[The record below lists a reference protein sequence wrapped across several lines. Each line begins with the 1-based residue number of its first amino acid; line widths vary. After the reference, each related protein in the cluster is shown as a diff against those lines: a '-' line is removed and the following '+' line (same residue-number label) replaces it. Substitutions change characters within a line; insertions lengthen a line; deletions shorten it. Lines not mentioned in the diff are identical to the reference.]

1 MSDEA
6 VCPCDGREHPR
17 VIDNPPGRRSI
28 AYRVGDFAS
37 FRDALLRSL
46 PGEAALASWQPSAG
60 DDDLALQLLDFWA
73 YLADILTFYNER
85 IASDA
90 YLRTA
95 SRREIVA
102 RITALL
108 GHRPRPALAA
118 SGKVA
123 AISTAKASITIPK
136 GLGIM
141 SKASPGKPS
150 MIVEVDEAKMIQPG
164 GALPVEL
171 VVDDPIDMW
180 TLLVKGAV
188 SGIKPGDSLLLTRSD
203 ANGEGAAWMPVAA
216 VSTEKSPS
224 GKQNT
229 RITWKTPVQ
238 AAQFP
243 SGTLL
248 KNCRLLRTVQTP
260 LFPTSKFPDYVVS
273 RSETHTILHLAG
285 VVPEIGPGARI
296 MTVSPAGQHMFDVTD
311 AFVDHWNEQGATSPS
326 DPTTGGAVPVMHTQ
340 LRCLPK
346 IDADDFMLAQ
356 TAMTVVH
363 RGFTD
368 VGQIISD
375 PAKTVSGSKL
385 VFTMGGPAP
394 SGLYADAEVFLEDK
408 HGRGVAA
415 RVTKVSGGEVS
426 VTVEGYASGLE
437 APISILYNVLPVSQ
451 GSSVPQEV
459 LGSGDAASAGQSF
472 VLKKSPV
479 TYFAGGAPGSSLP
492 FRSSIRV
499 LVNGAPW
506 SEVDSFVGEAPDARV
521 FIVREDDEGKSHVL
535 FGDGVNGARLPTGKN
550 NVVAS
555 YRFGAGGAS
564 PDPTSLS
571 TLLSSVSQLS
581 SIKSPVSILGGEEQ
595 EPVEQTRR
603 YAPLS
608 TFAFGR
614 AVSLDDYEAIAVSA
628 GARRARAYYT
638 WDDARK
644 SALVRVV
651 VGDDEAAVTA
661 ARKALSTAVD
671 ANVPFTVELL
681 SKARVA
687 LGLVLSIEP
696 GFDRD
701 AVALAVKTALTD
713 PEGSLFGAAARI
725 GEPVYESEVAEVV
738 SSVPGV
744 REIVALVFPGGS
756 APAPASGPPPVK
768 SYYGTS
774 IFKLLEAA
782 SFIQMKSPSASGP
795 ALSRELHYPPPGGVF
810 APVDVD
816 VAFAEE
822 GGDHA

>member
-46 PGEAALASWQPSAG
+46 PGEVQLASWQPSAG

-123 AISTAKASITIPK
+123 AISTAKAAITIPK
-136 GLGIM
+136 GLGVM

-150 MIVEVDEAKMIQPG
+150 MVVEVDEATMIQPG

-171 VVDDPIDMW
+171 VVDDAIDMW
-180 TLLVKGAV
+180 SLLVKGAV
-188 SGIKPGDSLLLTRSD
+188 SGIKAGGSLLLMRSD
-203 ANGEGAAWMPVAA
+203 ANGEGWAWMPVAA
-216 VSTEKSPS
+216 VSMEKSPS

-248 KNCRLLRTVQTP
+248 KNCRLMRTVQTP
-260 LFPTSKFPDYVVS
+260 LFPTSKHLDFVVA
-273 RSETHTILHLAG
+273 RSGTHTILHLAG
-285 VVPEIGPGARI
+285 VVPEITVGSRI
-296 MTVSPAGQHMFDVTD
+296 MTVSPSGQHLFDVTE
-311 AFVDHWNEQGATSPS
+311 AFVSHWNEQGVTSPS
-326 DPTTGGAVPVMHTQ
+326 EPTIGGAVPVLCTQ
-340 LRCLPK
+340 VRCLPQ
-346 IDADDFMLAQ
+346 IDANDFMVGE

-363 RGFTD
+363 WGFTE

-375 PAKTVSGSKL
+375 PATKIGGAKL
-385 VFTMGGPAP
+385 VFTAGVPVP
-394 SGLYADAEVFLEDK
+394 SSLHADTEVILEDK
-408 HGRGVAA
+408 TGRGSAA
-415 RVTKVSGGEVS
+415 RVTKVSGQEVS
-426 VTVEGYASGLE
+426 VSVEGFPNQLE
-437 APISILYNVLPVSQ
+437 APISILYNLLPVSQ
-451 GSSVPQEV
+451 GGSVAREI
-459 LGSGDAASAGQSF
+459 LGSGDAARAGQGF
-472 VLKKSPV
+472 LLKKSPV
-479 TYFAGGAPGSSLP
+479 TYFAGGAQGSSLP

-506 SEVDSFVGEAPDARV
+506 TEVDSFVGEPAGARV

-535 FGDGVNGARLPTGKN
+535 FGDGVNGARLPTGKD

-555 YRFGAGGAS
+555 YRFGAGGAA
-564 PDPTSLS
+564 PDPTALS
-571 TLLSSVSQLS
+571 TLLSSVSGLS
-581 SIKSPVSILGGEEQ
+581 SIKSPIPILGGQGQ

-614 AVSLDDYEAIAVSA
+614 AVSLDDYEAIAVSS
-628 GARRARAYYT
+628 GARRARARFT
-638 WDDARK
+638 WDDARQ
-644 SALVRVV
+644 SALVKVV
-651 VGDDEAAVTA
+651 VGDDEAAVNA
-661 ARKALSTAVD
+661 ARKAISPAVD
-671 ANVPFTVELL
+671 PNVPFTVELL
-681 SKARVA
+681 SLERASI
-687 LGLVLSIEP
+687 GVLLSVEP

-701 AVALAVKTALTD
+701 AVAIAVKAALTD
-713 PEGSLFGAAARI
+713 PESGLFGASARI
-725 GEPVYESEVAEVV
+725 GEPVYESEVAEVCAD
-738 SSVPGV
+738 VPGV
-744 REIVALVFPGGS
+744 QEIVELTFYGGS
-756 APAPASGPPPVK
+756 STGPTSSAPPAKPFSGSGVLKLIKLGSLIQVK
-768 SYYGTS
+768 SPYTPGAVLT
-774 IFKLLEAA
+774 
-782 SFIQMKSPSASGP
+782 
-795 ALSRELHYPPPGGVF
+795 RELHWPSEGGVF
-810 APVDVD
+810 ALVD
-816 VAFAEE
+816 VAVAFVEE